1 MDLKRAIDRV
11 EILKVNV
18 HDDQLR
24 FKMQVQEQDKL
35 IDEVEESVQCVSV
48 QHDMPGM

>member
-24 FKMQVQEQDKL
+24 FKMQVQE
-35 IDEVEESVQCVSV
+35 
-48 QHDMPGM
+48 